1 MALMANGVM
10 VFIEARQGA
19 VKKTSLEALSAG
31 RKLADS
37 IQEQTTAVCIGADGP
52 LEQLAHFGAD
62 KVLRARHDLLD
73 SYSTEGYAST
83 IAQGAERIQPRII
96 LGSASAMGRDLLP
109 RVAARLR
116 VGLAQ
121 DCTEARIVDQ
131 QLECVRPIYAGKA
144 FARVRL
150 TRVPSMATLRP
161 NVFSLGAPETSRRA
175 ELEDFAPDLSPGR
188 IRVRATGM
196 QASGGQKVELTEAN
210 IIVSG
215 GRGLKGPENF
225 AIIQDLADALGGA
238 MGASR
243 AAVDAGWID
252 HQHQVG
258 QTGKTVSPT
267 LYVACGISGAI
278 QHLAGMSSSKYIV
291 AINKDP
297 EAPIFKLADYGI
309 VGDLFTIVPA
319 LAQEVRK
326 LKSQ

>member
-1 MALMANGVM
+1 L
-10 VFIEARQGA
+10 
-19 VKKTSLEALSAG
+19 
-31 RKLADS
+31 
-37 IQEQTTAVCIGADGP
+37 
-52 LEQLAHFGAD
+52 
-62 KVLRARHDLLD
+62 
-73 SYSTEGYAST
+73 
-83 IAQGAERIQPRII
+83 
-96 LGSASAMGRDLLP
+96 
-109 RVAARLR
+109 AARLK

-121 DCTEARIVDQ
+121 DCTEAGIVDG
-131 QLECVRPIYAGKA
+131 QLECLRPIYAGKA

-150 TRVPSMATLRP
+150 TRVPAMATLRP
-161 NVFSLGAPETSRRA
+161 NVFSLGAPEVSRRA
-175 ELEDFAPDLSPGR
+175 EVEDFAPDLDSDK
-188 IRVRATGM
+188 IRVRVTGT
-196 QASGGQKVELTEAN
+196 QGSAGQKVELTEASV
-210 IIVSG
+210 IVSG

-225 AIIQDLADALGGA
+225 AIVQDLADAFGGA

-309 VGDLFTIVPA
+309 VGDLFTVVPA

-326 LKSQ
+326 LKSR